1 MGQYVRCH
9 LGRRSPLDE
18 GTALRARHA
27 RLLLE
32 SANASACGLPHRL
45 TTRATGG
52 GGAARRGEASSSS
65 RRCRLGGG
73 AGEADAAREREP
85 SMPFPNACESNDF
98 GDQEWVS
105 SFRLSIS
112 IQKRRY
118 KLQCTRDSYNSQVLC
133 ELGSDLGS
141 I

>member
-1 MGQYVRCH
+1 MVGYANVGDAPPLRTQAMRSQEGQSH
-9 LGRRSPLDE
+9 
-18 GTALRARHA
+18 GTPPPQGTPWF
-27 RLLLE
+27 
-32 SANASACGLPHRL
+32 ANASACGLPHRL

-85 SMPFPNACESNDF
+85 SMPFPNGLTSRK
-98 GDQEWVS
+98 EWVS

-133 ELGSDLGS
+133 ELGNSTPH
-141 I
+141 

>member
-1 MGQYVRCH
+1 
-9 LGRRSPLDE
+9 L
-18 GTALRARHA
+18 
-27 RLLLE
+27 
-32 SANASACGLPHRL
+32 
-45 TTRATGG
+45 
-52 GGAARRGEASSSS
+52 
-65 RRCRLGGG
+65 RLGLAEAAPQPSTDRFLRWWSQTTKNRPKEVRKGINSLVTLVAWEIWKHRNDCAFNNANPRVATVLQVIENEGHLWGVAG
-73 AGEADAAREREP
+73 ASRLQKLLT
-85 SMPFPNACESNDF
+85 CESNDF